1 MSKGKEKYMRKSY
14 ETFYRDMLNDESK
27 QLYDVIY
34 KVIVERGDRA
44 KIDTNAPELSENI
57 RAALDAIIKDRP
69 EFYFVT
75 GDFEIEGSE
84 VRIKQRQTCSRGQV
98 YDALGKFTDKAREGC
113 SRFFQ
118 AEAIYD
124 EIVTRVEECPS
135 YEPASIDDST
145 IVNPAI
151 FDRGDNEGCC
161 KLMVYA
167 MRDLG
172 NDAAVIYLGDHYCYC
187 MLNLDNGCYKVDFC
201 KRKVSLEQWP
211 ESAKNV
217 EWLLENPV
225 EDATTEL
232 YYMGNRL
239 FHKMVR
245 DLGKSEN
252 GKQLL
257 CEYYKNYGCTFDNL
271 SWDFLQSVAMPGYDL
286 EKEKGIEELV
296 DVLYTLALNMGWSS
310 KSFMEENMER
320 YSEIM
325 TQLHQEIP
333 SEVFMMQAKKKY
345 FQKKASIEGIFR
357 DTMRSF
363 LGDNY
368 EEVSECFDT

>member
-1 MSKGKEKYMRKSY
+1 MRKSY
-14 ETFYRDMLNDESK
+14 ETFYRDMLSVESK
-27 QLYDVIY
+27 RLYAAIY
-34 KVIVERGDRA
+34 KAIVEGDERIKA
-44 KIDTNAPELSENI
+44 DTTDPELSENL

-98 YDALGKFTDKAREGC
+98 YDALGKFTDKAREGGC

-118 AEAIYD
+118 AAAIYD
-124 EIVTRVEECPS
+124 EIITRVSECPS

-151 FDRGDNEGCC
+151 FGRGDNEGCC

-187 MLNLDNGCYKVDFC
+187 MLNLDNGCYKVEFF
-201 KRKVSLEQWP
+201 KRKVSLEQCP
-211 ESAKNV
+211 ESVKNV
-217 EWLLENPV
+217 EWLLEIPV
-225 EDATTEL
+225 EDAVTEL
-232 YYMGNRL
+232 YFMGNRL
-239 FHKMVR
+239 FHKMVH

-257 CEYYKNYGCTFDNL
+257 CEYYKNHGCTVDNL
-271 SWDFLQSVAMPGYDL
+271 SWDFLQIIAMPGCYDL

-296 DVLYTLALNMGWSS
+296 DVLYTLALNIGWSS
-310 KSFMEENMER
+310 KSFIKENMEK
-320 YSEIM
+320 YGEIM
-325 TQLHQEIP
+325 TQLHPETS
-333 SEVFMMQAKKKY
+333 SEVFISQAKKKY
-345 FQKKASIEGIFR
+345 IQKKASIEGIFR

>member
-1 MSKGKEKYMRKSY
+1 MKKSY
-14 ETFYRDMLNDESK
+14 ETFYRDMLSDESK
-27 QLYDVIY
+27 RLYDAIY
-34 KVIVERGDRA
+34 KAIVEGDDRIKA
-44 KIDTNAPELSENI
+44 DTTDPELDEKL
-57 RAALDAIIKDRP
+57 RAALTAIIKDRP
-69 EFYFVT
+69 EFYFLT
-75 GDFEIEGSE
+75 GNYKKEGSE
-84 VRIKQRQTCSRGQV
+84 VRIEQRQICSRGQV
-98 YDALGKFTDKAREGC
+98 YNALGKFTDKAREGC

-118 AEAIYD
+118 AAAIYD
-124 EIVTRVEECPS
+124 EIVTRVSECPS

-145 IVNPAI
+145 IVNPVI
-151 FDRGDNEGCC
+151 FGRGDNEGCC

-172 NDAAVIYLGDHYCYC
+172 NDAAVIYLGAHYCYC

-201 KRKVSLEQWP
+201 KGKVSLEQWP

-217 EWLLENPV
+217 EWLLEIPR
-225 EDATTEL
+225 EDAVTEL
-232 YYMGNRL
+232 YYMSNRL

-252 GKQLL
+252 GKQILI
-257 CEYYKNYGCTFDNL
+257 EYYKQHGCTFENL
-271 SWDFLQSVAMPGYDL
+271 SWDFLQIIAAVPGYDV

-296 DVLYTLALNMGWSS
+296 DVLYTLALNIGWSS
-310 KSFMEENMER
+310 QSFMDGNMKK
-320 YSEIM
+320 YVEIM
-325 TQLHQEIP
+325 MQLHPETS
-333 SEVFMMQAKKKY
+333 SELFISEAKKKY
-345 FQKKASIEGIFR
+345 HQKKASIEGIFR

>member
-1 MSKGKEKYMRKSY
+1 MRKSY

-113 SRFFQ
+113 SRFLQ
-118 AEAIYD
+118 AVAIYD
-124 EIVTRVEECPS
+124 EIVTRVSECPS

-145 IVNPAI
+145 IVNPVI
-151 FDRGDNEGCC
+151 FGRGDNEGCC

-211 ESAKNV
+211 ENAKNA
-217 EWLLENPV
+217 EWLLEIPV
-225 EDATTEL
+225 EDAVTEL
-232 YYMGNRL
+232 YFMGNRL
-239 FHKMVR
+239 FHRMVR
-245 DLGKSEN
+245 DLGKSE
-252 GKQLL
+252 KR
-257 CEYYKNYGCTFDNL
+257 K
-271 SWDFLQSVAMPGYDL
+271 VA
-286 EKEKGIEELV
+286 V
-296 DVLYTLALNMGWSS
+296 V
-310 KSFMEENMER
+310 
-320 YSEIM
+320 
-325 TQLHQEIP
+325 
-333 SEVFMMQAKKKY
+333 
-345 FQKKASIEGIFR
+345 
-357 DTMRSF
+357 
-363 LGDNY
+363 
-368 EEVSECFDT
+368 

>member
-1 MSKGKEKYMRKSY
+1 MKKSY
-14 ETFYRDMLNDESK
+14 ETFYRDMLSDESK
-27 QLYDVIY
+27 RLYDAIY
-34 KVIVERGDRA
+34 KAIVEGDDRIKA
-44 KIDTNAPELSENI
+44 DTTDPELSENL
-57 RAALDAIIKDRP
+57 RVALGAIIKDRP
-69 EFYFVT
+69 EFYFLT
-75 GDFEIEGSE
+75 GIKKEGSE
-84 VRIKQRQTCSRGQV
+84 VRIKQRQTCNRSQV
-98 YDALGKFTDKAREGC
+98 YNALGKFTDKAREGC

-118 AEAIYD
+118 AAAIYD
-124 EIVTRVEECPS
+124 EIVTRVSECPS

-151 FDRGDNEGCC
+151 FGRGDNEGCC

-201 KRKVSLEQWP
+201 KRKISLEQWP
-211 ESAKNV
+211 ESAKNA
-217 EWLLENPV
+217 EWLLEIPV

-257 CEYYKNYGCTFDNL
+257 CEYYKNHGCTFDNL
-271 SWDFLQSVAMPGYDL
+271 SWDFLQSIAMPGCYDL

-296 DVLYTLALNMGWSS
+296 DVLYTLALNIGWSS
-310 KSFMEENMER
+310 KSFVDGNMEK
-320 YSEIM
+320 YAEIM
-325 TQLHQEIP
+325 TQLHPETS
-333 SEVFMMQAKKKY
+333 SEVFISQAKKKY
-345 FQKKASIEGIFR
+345 IQKKASIEGIFQS
-357 DTMRSF
+357 TMRSF

-368 EEVSECFDT
+368 EEVRECFDT